1 MANGCHV
8 PLVLGDRMKL
18 EGTGASPVRDL
29 TGDAASSSP
38 GVIPSSCGRRLSTG
52 MPGVWKKFIG
62 AYASVERVEAAV
74 ADMRVMYEWFRE
86 HKEPLGSCEATQ
98 KRLWRLHWPTSSGN
112 VES

>member
-1 MANGCHV
+1 MYMHAYICACV
-8 PLVLGDRMKL
+8 MT

-29 TGDAASSSP
+29 TGGAASSSS
-38 GVIPSSCGRRLSTG
+38 GVLRSGSGGYPSTF
-52 MPGVWKKFIG
+52 MPGVWKTFIG

-86 HKEPLGSCEATQ
+86 HREPLGSGEATQ
-98 KRLWRLHWPTSSGN
+98 ERLWRLHWPTSTGN